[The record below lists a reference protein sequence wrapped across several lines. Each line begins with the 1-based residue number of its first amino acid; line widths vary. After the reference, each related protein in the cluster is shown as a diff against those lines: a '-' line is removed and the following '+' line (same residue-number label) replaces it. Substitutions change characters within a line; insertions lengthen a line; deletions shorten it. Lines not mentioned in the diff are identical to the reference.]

1 MMARSFPLAGLLR
14 LRRIHQDQAAG
25 ELAAANATLRS
36 READRGTA
44 VASLDRSL
52 SRVDSAQALAAVA
65 AARASSRSMLRE
77 LEALETRSRAD
88 QGRAQAD
95 FSAARART
103 VSLEKLEDRH
113 TAAVHAEDLRV
124 EQLVLD
130 EIATNARRPRGNDT

>member
-25 ELAAANATLRS
+25 ELAAANAALRA
-36 READRGTA
+36 RTADRGTA

-65 AARASSRSMLRE
+65 AARSSSRSMLRE
-77 LEALETRSRAD
+77 LEALETRSRVD
-88 QGRAQAD
+88 QDRAQAD

-103 VSLEKLEDRH
+103 ISLEKLEERH

-130 EIATNARRPRGNDT
+130 EIATNARRPKGHQP

>member
-25 ELAAANATLRS
+25 ELAAANAALVA
-36 READRGTA
+36 READRVTA

-65 AARASSRSMLRE
+65 AARSSSRSMLRE
-77 LEALETRSRAD
+77 LEALETRSRGD
-88 QGRAQAD
+88 QDRAQAD

-103 VSLEKLEDRH
+103 ITLEKLEDRH
-113 TAAVHAEDLRV
+113 AAAVHAEDLHA

-130 EIATNARRPRGNDT
+130 EIATNARRPKGNQS

>member
-1 MMARSFPLAGLLR
+1 MARAFPLAGLLR

-25 ELAAANATLRS
+25 ELAAANAAVRA
-36 READRGTA
+36 READRGATMGF
-44 VASLDRSL
+44 LDRSL
-52 SRVDSAQALAAVA
+52 SRVDSAQALSAVA

-88 QGRAQAD
+88 LDRAQAE

-103 VSLEKLEDRH
+103 ISLEKLEERH
-113 TAAVHAEDLRV
+113 TAAVQVEDLRT

-130 EIATNARRPRGNDT
+130 EIATNARPPRGKQT